1 LAVVCELRAV
11 VCELT
16 ALLLGRLRAGLR
28 ELFIQVVED
37 RPYRSVSLSVSCR
50 LSAFQNQSLRYATHQ
65 LA

>member
-28 ELFIQVVED
+28 EPFVLVGKNC
-37 RPYRSVSLSVSCR
+37 RNRSVSLSVGC
-50 LSAFQNQSLRYATHQ
+50 
-65 LA
+65 